1 MAMDIAS
8 FELALEDAIGPAHR
22 LACGM
27 VHDPQAAEDL
37 VQEAAV
43 KAWRKRHQ
51 LRPGAP
57 LRPWFLG
64 IVANECRA
72 HFRLRWTSVLKQADV
87 VVESGSGDLDAHA
100 DLRRE
105 LLRLGA
111 DDRLVIV
118 LHVHLD
124 MSLEDVAALMGKS
137 LGAVRGRFYRAIRK
151 LRIRLELQEAVR

>member
-1 MAMDIAS
+1 MPADVTS
-8 FELALEDAIGPAHR
+8 FELALEDVIGPAYR

-27 VHDPQAAEDL
+27 VHDPQAAQDL

-43 KAWRKRHQ
+43 KAWRKQGQ

-64 IVANECRA
+64 IVANECRR
-72 HFRLRWTSVLKQADV
+72 HFRLRWTSVLKQAEV
-87 VVESGSGDLDAHA
+87 AVESRTSDLDARA

-105 LLRLGA
+105 LLRLSD

-124 MSLEDVAALMGKS
+124 MSLEDVAVVMGRS
-137 LGAVRGRFYRAIRK
+137 LSAVRGRFYRALRK

>member
-1 MAMDIAS
+1 MAMDMAS
-8 FELALEDAIGPAHR
+8 FELALEEAIGPAYR

-27 VHDPQAAEDL
+27 VHDGHAAEDL

-51 LRPGAP
+51 LRPGTP

-64 IVANECRA
+64 IDANQCRG
-72 HFRLRWTSVLKQADV
+72 HFRHRWTSVLKQADV
-87 VVESGSGDLDAHA
+87 VVESSSGDLDAHA

-111 DDRLVIV
+111 DDRLIVV

-124 MSLEDVAALMGKS
+124 MSLEDVAAVTGKS
-137 LGAVRGRFYRAIRK
+137 LSAVRGRFYRAIRK

>member
-8 FELALEDAIGPAHR
+8 FELALEDAIGPAYR

-27 VHDPQAAEDL
+27 VHDGHAAEDL

-51 LRPGAP
+51 LRPGAH

-72 HFRLRWTSVLKQADV
+72 HFRRRWTSVLKLAEV
-87 VVESGSGDLDAHA
+87 VVEARQCDLDAAA

-105 LLRLGA
+105 LLRL
-111 DDRLVIV
+111 
-118 LHVHLD
+118 
-124 MSLEDVAALMGKS
+124 K
-137 LGAVRGRFYRAIRK
+137 
-151 LRIRLELQEAVR
+151 

>member
-1 MAMDIAS
+1 MAMDVAS
-8 FELALEDAIGPAHR
+8 FELALEEAIGPAHR

-72 HFRLRWTSVLKQADV
+72 HFRLRWTSVLKRAELA
-87 VVESGSGDLDAHA
+87 VESSSGDLDALA

-105 LLRLGA
+105 LLLLGA

-124 MSLEDVAALMGKS
+124 MSLEDVAAVMGKS
-137 LGAVRGRFYRAIRK
+137 LSAVRGRFYRAIRK

>member
-1 MAMDIAS
+1 MPVDTAS
-8 FELALEDAIGPAHR
+8 FELALEDAIEPAHR

-43 KAWRKRHQ
+43 KAWRKRDQ
-51 LRPGAP
+51 LRPGAA
-57 LRPWFLG
+57 LRPWFLA
-64 IVANECRA
+64 IVANECRR
-72 HFRLRWTSVLKQADV
+72 HFRLRWTSVLKLADV
-87 VVESGSGDLDAHA
+87 VVESRSDDLDARA

-105 LLRLGA
+105 LLRLKA

-118 LHVHLD
+118 LHIHLD
-124 MSLEDVAALMGKS
+124 MSLEDVAAVMGKS
-137 LGAVRGRFYRAIRK
+137 PSAVRGRFYRAIGK

>member
-1 MAMDIAS
+1 MDIAS

-27 VHDPQAAEDL
+27 VHDPQVAEDL

-64 IVANECRA
+64 IVANECRR
-72 HFRLRWTSVLKQADV
+72 HFRHRWTFVLKQADV
-87 VVESGSGDLDAHA
+87 EVETTSGDLDALA

-105 LLRLGA
+105 LLRMSA

-118 LHVHLD
+118 MHVHLD
-124 MSLEDVAALMGKS
+124 MSLDDVAAVMGKS
-137 LGAVRGRFYRAIRK
+137 PSAVRGRFYRAIRK

>member
-1 MAMDIAS
+1 MALDGAS
-8 FELALEDAIGPAHR
+8 FELALEDAIDAAHR

-51 LRPGAP
+51 LREGAP

-64 IVANECRA
+64 IVANECRS
-72 HFRLRWTSVLKQADV
+72 HFRRPWTSVVKLPEVLVQGRS
-87 VVESGSGDLDAHA
+87 EDLDAGA

-105 LLRLGA
+105 LLRLPP
-111 DDRLVIV
+111 DDRLVVV

-124 MSLEDVAALMGKS
+124 MRLEDVAAVMGTS
-137 LGAVRGRFYRAIRK
+137 AAAVRARFYRALRK
-151 LRIRLELQEAVR
+151 LRVRLEVQEAIR

>member
-1 MAMDIAS
+1 MDVAS
-8 FELALEDAIGPAHR
+8 FELALEDAIGPAYR

-51 LRPGAP
+51 LRSGTL

-64 IVANECRA
+64 IVANECRG
-72 HFRLRWTSVLKQADV
+72 HFRRRWTSVLKQADV
-87 VVESGSGDLDAHA
+87 VVESASADLDAYA

-111 DDRLVIV
+111 DDRLIVV

-124 MSLEDVAALMGKS
+124 MSLEEVAAVTGRS
-137 LGAVRGRFYRAIRK
+137 PSAVRGRFYRAIRK
-151 LRIRLELQEAVR
+151 LRIRLELEEAVR

>member
-1 MAMDIAS
+1 MDIAS

-64 IVANECRA
+64 IVANECRG
-72 HFRLRWTSVLKQADV
+72 HFRLRWTSVLKRAELA
-87 VVESGSGDLDAHA
+87 VESSSRDLDALA

-105 LLRLGA
+105 LMRLGA
-111 DDRLVIV
+111 DDRLVVV

-124 MSLEDVAALMGKS
+124 MSLDDVAAVMGKS
-137 LGAVRGRFYRAIRK
+137 LSAVRGRFYRAIRK